1 MKKEDFYTL
10 IVYALMF
17 VIALFIGLRIV
28 QPALSDLGYYTLGQQ
43 YTYASIVIVIGIIFN
58 VFLFEAGHV
67 IGAILGGY
75 RILSVNVMGLCIYRT
90 QEKWKFGFKSF
101 QGLTGETRILAKKE
115 LANPRLHLFGPSLL
129 VVFEFIIALI
139 LYLFT
144 AKTQIIHHSALIVAG
159 IGVLL
164 LVYNIMPFKLDTLTD
179 GYYLVMLSK
188 KINVEAYNE
197 IIRIE
202 SLIYEKK
209 PIDEIKVFED
219 ITTLTSRVNMY
230 KIYDYIDKGDYENSL
245 KLIDLMIINKDNI
258 EVEISSRAFAQ
269 KLYIILLTQSKEE
282 ADKFWFEVMS
292 GKERKFV
299 SNDISMESLRAYL
312 LYNGIVTKSE
322 SECEFVINRVAK
334 ALKLAMDTHRK
345 EIEIKLFLETLAIV
359 KANNPHWQLSE
370 PIVKK

>member
-1 MKKEDFYTL
+1 M
-10 IVYALMF
+10 
-17 VIALFIGLRIV
+17 
-28 QPALSDLGYYTLGQQ
+28 
-43 YTYASIVIVIGIIFN
+43 
-58 VFLFEAGHV
+58 
-67 IGAILGGY
+67 
-75 RILSVNVMGLCIYRT
+75 
-90 QEKWKFGFKSF
+90 
-101 QGLTGETRILAKKE
+101 
-115 LANPRLHLFGPSLL
+115 
-129 VVFEFIIALI
+129 
-139 LYLFT
+139 
-144 AKTQIIHHSALIVAG
+144 
-159 IGVLL
+159 LL

-202 SLIYEKK
+202 SLIYEKNRLMK
-209 PIDEIKVFED
+209 SKCSR
-219 ITTLTSRVNMY
+219 TLRRSQVVNMY

-334 ALKLAMDTHRK
+334 ALKLAMDTIARK
-345 EIEIKLFLETLAIV
+345 SK
-359 KANNPHWQLSE
+359 
-370 PIVKK
+370 